1 MTQSTTLHLE
11 KGCKRRFDSLKLQIQ
26 AQENEQLNNTEVLE
40 RALDALSEQRDVAA
54 QPTN

>member
-1 MTQSTTLHLE
+1 VAQSTTLHLE

-26 AQENEQLNNTEVLE
+26 AQENQELNNSEVLE

-54 QPTN
+54 QPAN